1 MPDNQI
7 IITAITVFGAIIT
20 TYLTVRYKDGL
31 KKKNIAKAPKDRM
44 EAIFDGYDS
53 LIRELKDDSDRKGR
67 IIDNLQ
73 IIIDNQRAEIEKS
86 QGLINKLQDEVTLS
100 TTHAD
105 ELKTQLDAMKKDYA
119 SGKTV

>member
-1 MPDNQI
+1 
-7 IITAITVFGAIIT
+7 
-20 TYLTVRYKDGL
+20 
-31 KKKNIAKAPKDRM
+31 
-44 EAIFDGYDS
+44 
-53 LIRELKDDSDRKGR
+53 LKDDSDRKGR